1 MNDAPNRSMMSDRLE
16 MMQARMLDKGFGK
29 VLGPK
34 LVELDEGFCRMAL
47 PWRED
52 LSRGDA
58 RVHGGVIA
66 ALIDKAG
73 TTAAWAYTDIPEGT
87 KGATVAMNVN
97 FLEGVVS
104 DMMAEARTVRRG
116 GSIVV
121 VDVDVLNDQG
131 GKVAKGL
138 VTYKLS
144 RPRTCSVVY

>member
-144 RPRTCSVVY
+144 RPRT

>member
-1 MNDAPNRSMMSDRLE
+1 MNDAPKPSMVSDRLE

-87 KGATVAMNVN
+87 KGATVSMTVN
-97 FLEGVVS
+97 FLEGAVT

-144 RPRTCSVVY
+144 RPRT

>member
-1 MNDAPNRSMMSDRLE
+1 MNDAPNRSMMSERLE

-97 FLEGVVS
+97 FLEGAVS
-104 DMMAEARTVRRG
+104 DMIAEARTVRRG

-144 RPRTCSVVY
+144 RPRT

>member
-1 MNDAPNRSMMSDRLE
+1 MNDAPKPSMVSDRLE

-34 LVELDEGFCRMAL
+34 LVELDEGFCRIAL
-47 PWRED
+47 PWREE

-87 KGATVAMNVN
+87 KGATVSMTVN
-97 FLEGVVS
+97 FLEGAVT

-131 GKVAKGL
+131 GRVAKGL

-144 RPRTCSVVY
+144 RPRT

>member
-1 MNDAPNRSMMSDRLE
+1 MNDAPNRSIMSDRLE

-29 VLGPK
+29 VLGSK

-97 FLEGVVS
+97 FLEGAVS

-144 RPRTCSVVY
+144 RPRT

>member
-1 MNDAPNRSMMSDRLE
+1 MNDAPNRSIMSDRLE

-97 FLEGVVS
+97 FLEGAVS

-144 RPRTCSVVY
+144 RPRT

>member
-16 MMQARMLDKGFGK
+16 MMQVRMLDKGFGK

-73 TTAAWAYTDIPEGT
+73 TTAAWSYTDIPEGT

-97 FLEGVVS
+97 FLEGAVS

-144 RPRTCSVVY
+144 RPRT

>member
-1 MNDAPNRSMMSDRLE
+1 MNDAPNRSIMSDRLE

-97 FLEGVVS
+97 FLEGAVS
-104 DMMAEARTVRRG
+104 DMIAEARTVRRG

-144 RPRTCSVVY
+144 RPRT

>member
-1 MNDAPNRSMMSDRLE
+1 MNDAPNCSMMSDRLE

-97 FLEGVVS
+97 FLEGAVS

-144 RPRTCSVVY
+144 RPRT

>member
-97 FLEGVVS
+97 FLEGAVS

-144 RPRTCSVVY
+144 RPRT

>member
-97 FLEGVVS
+97 FLEGAVS

-144 RPRTCSVVY
+144 RPIT

>member
-87 KGATVAMNVN
+87 KGATVSMTVN
-97 FLEGVVS
+97 FLEGAVT

-131 GKVAKGL
+131 GRVAKGL

-144 RPRTCSVVY
+144 RPRT

>member
-1 MNDAPNRSMMSDRLE
+1 MNDAPKPSMVSDRLE

-47 PWRED
+47 PWREE

-87 KGATVAMNVN
+87 KGATVSMTVN
-97 FLEGVVS
+97 FLEGAVT

-131 GKVAKGL
+131 GRVAKGL

-144 RPRTCSVVY
+144 RPKT

>member
-1 MNDAPNRSMMSDRLE
+1 MNDAPNRCMMSDRLE

-97 FLEGVVS
+97 FLEGAVS

-121 VDVDVLNDQG
+121 VDVDILNDQG
-131 GKVAKGL
+131 NKVAKGL

-144 RPRTCSVVY
+144 RPRT

>member
-1 MNDAPNRSMMSDRLE
+1 MSETMSDRLE
-16 MMQARMLDKGFGK
+16 MMQERMLGNGFGA

-34 LVELDEGFCRMAL
+34 LEQLDEGFCRMSLA
-47 PWRED
+47 WHED

-87 KGATVAMNVN
+87 LGATVAMNVN
-97 FLEGVVS
+97 FLDAAVT
-104 DMMAEARTVRRG
+104 DMVAEARTVRRG

-121 VDVDVLNDQG
+121 VDVDVLNDTG
-131 GKVAKGL
+131 GKVAKGM
-138 VTYKLS
+138 VTYKIS
-144 RPRTCSVVY
+144 RPKPA

>member
-1 MNDAPNRSMMSDRLE
+1 MSDTMLDRME
-16 MMQARMLDKGFGK
+16 MMQARMLDKGFGA

-34 LVELDEGFCRMAL
+34 LTHLEEGFCRMAL

-97 FLEGVVS
+97 FLEGAVT
-104 DMMAEARTVRRG
+104 DMVAEARTIRRG

-144 RPRTCSVVY
+144 RPRIP

>member
-1 MNDAPNRSMMSDRLE
+1 MNDAPNCSMMSDRLE

-73 TTAAWAYTDIPEGT
+73 TTAAWAYSDIPEGT

-97 FLEGVVS
+97 FLEGAVS

-144 RPRTCSVVY
+144 RPRT

>member
-1 MNDAPNRSMMSDRLE
+1 MNDAPKPSMVSDRLE

-47 PWRED
+47 PWREE

-87 KGATVAMNVN
+87 KGATVSMTVN
-97 FLEGVVS
+97 FLEGAVT

-131 GKVAKGL
+131 GRVAKGL

-144 RPRTCSVVY
+144 RPRT

>member
-1 MNDAPNRSMMSDRLE
+1 MNDAPNRGMMSDRLE
-16 MMQARMLDKGFGK
+16 IMQARMLDKGFGK

-97 FLEGVVS
+97 FLEGAVS

-144 RPRTCSVVY
+144 RPRT

>member
-1 MNDAPNRSMMSDRLE
+1 MNDSPNRSMMSDRLE

-97 FLEGVVS
+97 FLEGAVS

-144 RPRTCSVVY
+144 RPRT